1 MIHGIDTAKNNGII
15 EKYCYHDSI
24 ENCNKFGG
32 LYQWNEAMQYIT
44 TTGSQ
49 GICLIGWHI
58 PTITELVEFDY
69 NVKGDGNAIKEVGQG
84 SGYSIRCIKDATT
97 DINDHSNSTIPKS
110 IDLLQNYPNPFNPS
124 TTISFTIPERT
135 RLVLSV
141 YNELGQKVG
150 VLEPLER
157 GNGSI

>member
-1 MIHGIDTAKNNGII
+1 M
-15 EKYCYHDSI
+15 S
-24 ENCNKFGG
+24 NCDF
-32 LYQWNEAMQYIT
+32 LSQY
-44 TTGSQ
+44 
-49 GICLIGWHI
+49 
-58 PTITELVEFDY
+58 FDLFRL
-69 NVKGDGNAIKEVGQG
+69 NV
-84 SGYSIRCIKDATT
+84 
-97 DINDHSNSTIPKS
+97 
-110 IDLLQNYPNPFNPS
+110 LFNPS